1 MSGVAEEP
9 SREEVVAAFRV
20 QARGCAD
27 HGSPIY
33 ATLIEAAAS
42 DLERGGK
49 MAEIVAGW
57 RGHPMLEALA
67 LRILG
72 GVHRM
77 VMDGSAPAL
86 ARHYPSAGGAPD
98 EASLVDDF
106 AALVDARVPDLRNA
120 THEPVQTNEVSRTAA
135 LLPGFLRVAATT
147 GLPLRLLEL
156 GSSAGLLQLVDRFR
170 YELGPHRWGD
180 PASAVV
186 IQADWEGPR
195 PELEAALRVTAR
207 SGCDPRPIDV
217 RDAVQFRHLASFVW
231 PEQTARL
238 HLLRTAQRAARFH
251 PPRVE
256 QSGGA
261 DFLRRELARPQRGVA
276 TVVFQSVVWWY
287 VSEAE
292 RAEITRLVTEAG
304 ARATSD
310 APLAWLRMEGGLS
323 DAEVRLWGWPGG
335 EDLLLG
341 RAQYHGRWVHWLAQP
356 TGGTS

>member
-1 MSGVAEEP
+1 MSGEP
-9 SREEVVAAFRV
+9 SRDEIAAAFRV

-27 HGSPIY
+27 HGSAIY
-33 ATLIEAAAS
+33 ASLIEAAAQ

-49 MAEIVAGW
+49 MAEVVAGW
-57 RGHPMLEALA
+57 RGHPVLDALS

-72 GVHRM
+72 GVHRL
-77 VMDGSAPAL
+77 VMEGSAPGL
-86 ARHYPSAGGAPD
+86 ARHYPSVGGVPD
-98 EASLVDDF
+98 EASLLADF
-106 AALVDARVPDLRNA
+106 AALVEARVPELREA
-120 THEPVQTNEVSRTAA
+120 AHEPVQTNEVSRTAA

-156 GSSAGLLQLVDRFR
+156 GSSAGLLQLADRFR

-180 PASAVV
+180 PVSAVMV
-186 IQADWEGPR
+186 QADWEGPR
-195 PELEAALRVTAR
+195 PDLEAALRVTAR

-217 RDAVQFRHLASFVW
+217 RDAVQFRRLASFVW

-251 PPRVE
+251 PPQVE
-256 QSGGA
+256 ASGGA

-276 TVVFQSVVWWY
+276 TLVFQSVMWWY
-287 VSEAE
+287 VSGAE

-310 APLAWLRMEGGLS
+310 APLAWLRMEAGLS
-323 DAEVRLWGWPGG
+323 DTEVRLWSWPGG
-335 EDLLLG
+335 EDALLA
-341 RAQYHGRWVHWLAQP
+341 RAQYHGRWVRWLAP
-356 TGGTS
+356 RSGGA